1 MMLPEL
7 VLQVVQ
13 VIYLIA
19 LRGAD
24 ILMAGQPLYLAQV
37 MLPEPAG
44 DHAAADL
51 FCIDHFWIQLPELV
65 EHIFYPVID
74 IAFAGLTF

>member
-1 MMLPEL
+1 MVLPEL

-13 VIYLIA
+13 VVHLVA

-24 ILMAGQPLYLAQV
+24 VLMAGQPLYLTQV

-51 FCIDHFWIQLPELV
+51 FCINHFRIQLPELM

-74 IAFAGLTF
+74 IAFAGFIF